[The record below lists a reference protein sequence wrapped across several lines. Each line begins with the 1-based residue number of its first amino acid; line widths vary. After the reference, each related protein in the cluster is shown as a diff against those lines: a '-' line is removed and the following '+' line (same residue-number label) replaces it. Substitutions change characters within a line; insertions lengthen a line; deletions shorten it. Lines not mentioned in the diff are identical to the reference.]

1 MPTLGKRLASIR
13 GKKNQADF
21 GAEFGKT
28 QATISDWERDRV
40 QPPIEFL
47 VMLAKNYS
55 VDLNWLITGD
65 GKAEQV
71 AESPVPYKV
80 DQDMADLARALERHP
95 RLVPIVR
102 GLLKID
108 GQLVQDS
115 ESLSRML
122 DVPIEVAA
130 LFLAMKHHHHA
141 K

>member
-1 MPTLGKRLASIR
+1 MRKVRGSLGQLEFAEKLGTTQQMVSHWENGRVKPTIDILFKLS
-13 GKKNQADF
+13 
-21 GAEFGKT
+21 E
-28 QATISDWERDRV
+28 
-40 QPPIEFL
+40 
-47 VMLAKNYS
+47 NYS
-55 VDLNWLITGD
+55 CDLNWLITGA
-65 GKAEQV
+65 GKSDQV
-71 AESPVPYKV
+71 AEAPVPYNV